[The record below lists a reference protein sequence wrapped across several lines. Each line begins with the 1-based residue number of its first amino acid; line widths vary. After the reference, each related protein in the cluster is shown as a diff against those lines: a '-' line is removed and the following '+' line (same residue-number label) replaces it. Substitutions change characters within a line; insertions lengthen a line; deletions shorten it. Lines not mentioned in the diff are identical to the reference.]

1 MPARLPTTAVLLSLI
16 TGALLCPAFLCPS
29 ATGQSRPASPARQ
42 DVAKSTVP
50 AASNPAATTVTVN
63 AIDTPASSASPS
75 ASAAA
80 AGPETLDP
88 ATISTDT
95 SLPPPADAPA
105 DAAKAKSKTLFFY
118 TSPRST
124 LEMEVHSIP
133 ATNAERLE
141 RLRDD
146 FAAADCGAERMR
158 QQSVTDKQGKSG
170 TNLICVWPG
179 QTPGTIVI
187 VAHYEH
193 EGAGQGALADWSG
206 AALLPFLYQAI
217 QGQPRTNTYVFLEA
231 WKREGADAW
240 LKSLNRTDRKRI
252 RAVIDLDALG
262 LSYTR
267 FFTTFSP
274 FENVPLGATHLQA
287 QLLWAA
293 LSDGLTQA
301 PEQESPHHWLTVDP
315 TDPFRA
321 LMVPTI
327 VIHSVPVASARIPG
341 SAADVASTVD
351 GNAYFTTY
359 HLMCAYLASLDR
371 VAEKLDIRD
380 PLWDTGPTEV
390 QPESETPRVT
400 FRTFSHGQLQNPPPT
415 PQQ

>member
-1 MPARLPTTAVLLSLI
+1 
-16 TGALLCPAFLCPS
+16 
-29 ATGQSRPASPARQ
+29 
-42 DVAKSTVP
+42 
-50 AASNPAATTVTVN
+50 
-63 AIDTPASSASPS
+63 
-75 ASAAA
+75 
-80 AGPETLDP
+80 
-88 ATISTDT
+88 
-95 SLPPPADAPA
+95 
-105 DAAKAKSKTLFFY
+105 
-118 TSPRST
+118 
-124 LEMEVHSIP
+124 MEVHSIP
-133 ATNAERLE
+133 PTNAERLH

-146 FAAADCGAERMR
+146 FAAANCGAERMR

-179 QTPGTIVI
+179 QTPGTVVV

-193 EGAGQGALADWSG
+193 EGVGQGALADWSG

-240 LKSLNRTDRKRI
+240 LKSLNKIDRKRI

-301 PEQESPHHWLTVDP
+301 PEQESPHHWLTIDP

-327 VIHSVPVASARIPG
+327 IIHSVPVASARIPG
-341 SAADVASTVD
+341 SAADIASAVN

-371 VAEKLDIRD
+371 VAEKLDTHD
-380 PLWDTGPTEV
+380 PLWETGPADV
-390 QPESETPRVT
+390 QPEQETPMVT
-400 FRTFSHGQLQNPPPT
+400 FRTFSNGRLQYPPPT

>member
-1 MPARLPTTAVLLSLI
+1 MPPRLPTTAVLLSLV
-16 TGALLCPAFLCPS
+16 TTALLCPCAL
-29 ATGQSRPASPARQ
+29 GQAGPKSRE
-42 DVAKSTVP
+42 VAKSSAP
-50 AASNPAATTVTVN
+50 ATAAPAATIAPVTEN
-63 AIDTPASSASPS
+63 GAPASSAALAVIPT
-75 ASAAA
+75 
-80 AGPETLDP
+80 PDP

-95 SLPPPADAPA
+95 SLPHPADAPG
-105 DAAKAKSKTLFFY
+105 DAAKLQSKTLFFY

-133 ATNAERLE
+133 ATNADRLQ

-179 QTPGTIVI
+179 QTPGTVVV

-193 EGAGQGALADWSG
+193 EGVGQGALADWSG

-240 LKSLNRTDRKRI
+240 LKSLNKFDRKRI

-267 FFTTFSP
+267 FFTPFSP

-301 PEQESPHHWLTVDP
+301 PEQESPHHWLTIDP

-327 VIHSVPVASARIPG
+327 IIHSVPVASARIPG

-371 VAEKLDIRD
+371 VAEKLDTHD
-380 PLWDTGPTEV
+380 PLWESGPAEV
-390 QPESETPRVT
+390 QPETETPRVT
-400 FRTFSHGQLQNPPPT
+400 FRTFSNGRLQYPPPT